1 MTFTIKI
8 KGDKQLQNR
17 LARYAKRAPMI
28 LDQLLTKA
36 AFHVQNVAITSIQ
49 QNPGGGR
56 EYKRGDKVHSASKPG
71 GPPKTDTGNL
81 VQNITVEKKDLMY
94 YDVGSRKDAPYGYW
108 LEFGTSK
115 MDARPWLTPAV
126 KEGRKKLKQELKKLK
141 A

>member
-1 MTFTIKI
+1 MSITLKI
-8 KGDKQLQNR
+8 KGDKRLQKR
-17 LARYAKRAPMI
+17 LARYAKRAPLI

-36 AFHVQNVAITSIQ
+36 AFHTQNVAITSIQ
-49 QNPGGGR
+49 QSPATGRTYRRGSTVHRASAPG
-56 EYKRGDKVHSASKPG
+56 EAPA
-71 GPPKTDTGNL
+71 TDTGNL
-81 VQNITVEKKDLMY
+81 VQNITVEKKEIMY

-126 KEGRKKLKQELKKLK
+126 KQGRKKLKTELRKLK